1 MKTNEIITIDGTQ
14 YRYLGNGCKATGT
27 NAGWRMS
34 QDLYFRCVGC
44 GYMMNGDPNTT
55 DSCTCL
61 KLHKDGD
68 AGRFGSSLGDD
79 AIEVYCKV

>member
-1 MKTNEIITIDGTQ
+1 
-14 YRYLGNGCKATGT
+14 
-27 NAGWRMS
+27 MS